1 MTEKKKRAR
10 IGEATAETKE
20 LNIKV
25 EERVAENIE
34 TIDQVSN
41 KTEVESTDSAAEF
54 YDENGNFMWDAY
66 EATCP
71 SFTRKPNPH
80 IKTRPGDKV
89 YSRESYAQELYDIYA
104 SVDNY
109 DTIKPH
115 INVGEIHEGT
125 IFGISNEWIS
135 VDIGYRELV
144 YVKYAK
150 ETVEVQQMHIGEET
164 AVLITVVKPGEHI
177 SGSISGGVKQK
188 VFMDLRDGVESGDTA
203 WVGKVSHMIENGGY
217 IVRVQGVDCF
227 MPGSLAGINK
237 LHDFSSIV
245 GTEMYVVPVSFSPDR
260 GTLVVSHRKYLQ
272 ALIPDAI
279 EDLKAN
285 IENEQVGQVTG
296 TAKYGVFVE
305 FNKCLTGM
313 IHSNDL
319 DEETMKK
326 FKARD
331 IKPGDEIRFKVKDI
345 ISHKKIT
352 LTQKTEVIHNPWIN
366 ITSRYQIPSTV
377 EAVVKTKKDYG
388 LFINIEEGVTG
399 LLHVSELGE
408 DTMSVFKP
416 GDAITV
422 QVTRID
428 EDTMKVFL
436 KMPE

>member
-41 KTEVESTDSAAEF
+41 KEEAESTDSAAEF
-54 YDENGNFMWDAY
+54 YDENGNFMWEAY

-71 SFTRKPNPH
+71 SHTRKPNPH
-80 IKTRPGDKV
+80 IKTRKGDKV
-89 YSRESYAQELYDIYA
+89 YSREPYAQELYDIYA
-104 SVDNY
+104 SVENY
-109 DTIKPH
+109 GSIKPE
-115 INVGEIHEGT
+115 INIGEIHEGT
-125 IFGISNEWIS
+125 IFGISSEWIS
-135 VDIGYRELV
+135 IDIGYRELV

-164 AVLITVVKPGEHI
+164 AVLITNVKPGEHI

-203 WVGKVSHMIENGGY
+203 WVGTVSHMIENGGY

-245 GTEMYVVPVSFSPDR
+245 DTEMYVVPVSFSPDR

-279 EDLKAN
+279 EDLKLN

-319 DEETMKK
+319 DEDTMKK

-331 IKPGDEIRFKVKDI
+331 IKPGDEIRFKVKDV

-366 ITSRYQIPSTV
+366 INSRYQIPSTV

-388 LFINIEEGVTG
+388 LFINIEDGVTG

-428 EDTMKVFL
+428 EDAMKVFL